1 MENDFFFYLVMD
13 KNHHECVDEHDEH
26 DHPNNLH
33 IPDRNDQI
41 MDGQY
46 EQQRTHVHCKLN
58 GAPMVSSELFGTY
71 KKKYIPYERQGNKIG
86 RAHV

>member
-13 KNHHECVDEHDEH
+13 KNHHECVDDHDED

-41 MDGQY
+41 MDG
-46 EQQRTHVHCKLN
+46 
-58 GAPMVSSELFGTY
+58 
-71 KKKYIPYERQGNKIG
+71 
-86 RAHV
+86 